1 MMRFLF
7 PAPTSL
13 ATFSKAKFENTSAL
27 TVGKMSQ
34 WTSPLLGWAK
44 A

>member
-1 MMRFLF
+1 MRFLF

-13 ATFSKAKFENTSAL
+13 AKCSKANENTCAL

-34 WTSPLLGWAK
+34 WTSPVFGRAK